1 MIRFE
6 HVKKSFG
13 ENCILEDFS
22 LQVQEGEFLT
32 VIGKSGCGKTTM
44 LKLIN
49 GLLTPDSG
57 RIFVEG
63 KDLAGTDLVALRRRI
78 GYVIQNGG
86 IFPHMTVEKNIT
98 YVPVISG
105 RKNKGENHR
114 LALRLLRTVGLEEE
128 MAGRYPSELS
138 GGQQQRV
145 GIARALAAQPRILL
159 MDEPFG
165 ALDEITRQTMQD
177 EILRLQKELKL
188 TIVFITHDIREAMKL
203 GDRMLVME
211 QGRACQ
217 LDTPEQI
224 RRNPADAFVRE
235 LVKGYQGMDPDTS
248 VRTPESGNVSDTG
261 ESEAEAPVPGTQ
273 CREQNRPVPGMTHRE
288 QNTPGEGAEDA
299 DNK

>member
-1 MIRFE
+1 MIRFD

-22 LQVQEGEFLT
+22 LQVREGEFLT

-44 LKLIN
+44 LKLVN
-49 GLLTPDSG
+49 GLLMPDSG
-57 RIFVEG
+57 QIFVEG
-63 KDLAGTDLVALRRRI
+63 KDLARTDLVALRRRI

-105 RKNKGENHR
+105 RKNKIENHR

-128 MAGRYPSELS
+128 MAARYPSELS

-145 GIARALAAQPRILL
+145 GIARALAASPRILL

-211 QGRACQ
+211 QGKVRQ

-224 RRNPADAFVRE
+224 RLNPADAFVRE
-235 LVKGYQGMDPDTS
+235 LVKGYTGAAL
-248 VRTPESGNVSDTG
+248 VVHTPVCGPK
-261 ESEAEAPVPGTQ
+261 SEAEPTSPAMAHSG
-273 CREQNRPVPGMTHRE
+273 RNSLW
-288 QNTPGEGAEDA
+288 EGAGDA
-299 DNK
+299 DYK

>member
-1 MIRFE
+1 MIRFD

-22 LQVQEGEFLT
+22 LQVREGEFLT

-44 LKLIN
+44 LKLVN
-49 GLLTPDSG
+49 GLLMPDSG
-57 RIFVEG
+57 QIFVEG

-105 RKNKGENHR
+105 RKNKIENHR

-128 MAGRYPSELS
+128 MAARYPSELS

-145 GIARALAAQPRILL
+145 GIARALAAGPRILL

-211 QGRACQ
+211 QGKVRQ
-217 LDTPEQI
+217 LDTPERI
-224 RRNPADAFVRE
+224 RLNPADAFVRE
-235 LVKGYQGMDPDTS
+235 LVKGHTGAALAGH
-248 VRTPESGNVSDTG
+248 TPVWGP
-261 ESEAEAPVPGTQ
+261 ESEAEPPSPTMAHSG
-273 CREQNRPVPGMTHRE
+273 RNSLW
-288 QNTPGEGAEDA
+288 EGAGDA
-299 DNK
+299 DYK

>member
-1 MIRFE
+1 MD
-6 HVKKSFG
+6 
-13 ENCILEDFS
+13 DFS
-22 LQVQEGEFLT
+22 LQVREGEFLT
-32 VIGKSGCGKTTM
+32 VIGTSGCGKTTM

-49 GLLTPDSG
+49 GLLTPDAG

-63 KDLAGTDLVALRRRI
+63 KDLAGADLVALRRRI

-105 RKNKGENHR
+105 RKNKAENR
-114 LALRLLRTVGLEEE
+114 QLALRLLRTVGLEEE

-145 GIARALAAQPRILL
+145 GIARALAAEPRILL

-203 GDRMLVME
+203 GGRMLVME
-211 QGRACQ
+211 QGKVRQ

-224 RRNPADAFVRE
+224 RQNPADAFVRE
-235 LVKGYQGMDPDTS
+235 LVKGFGTAEVS
-248 VRTPESGNVSDTG
+248 VRELEKGFQTAELFARESKADPGHSDAMYQKE
-261 ESEAEAPVPGTQ
+261 ESSKKGV
-273 CREQNRPVPGMTHRE
+273 
-288 QNTPGEGAEDA
+288 
-299 DNK
+299 

>member
-1 MIRFE
+1 MIQLE
-6 HVKKSFG
+6 HVTKSFG
-13 ENCILEDFS
+13 ENCILDDFS
-22 LQVQEGEFLT
+22 LQVREGEFLT

-57 RIFVEG
+57 QIIVEG
-63 KDLAGTDLVALRRRI
+63 KNLAGTDLVALRRRI

-105 RKNKGENHR
+105 RKNKTENR
-114 LALRLLRTVGLEEE
+114 QLALRLLRTVGLEEE
-128 MAGRYPSELS
+128 MADRYPAELS

-145 GIARALAAQPRILL
+145 GIARALAAEPHILL

-211 QGRACQ
+211 QGKVRQ

-224 RRNPADAFVRE
+224 RKHPADTFVQE
-235 LVKGYQGMDPDTS
+235 LVSGCWL
-248 VRTPESGNVSDTG
+248 PESGKDTHG
-261 ESEAEAPVPGTQ
+261 
-273 CREQNRPVPGMTHRE
+273 R
-288 QNTPGEGAEDA
+288 
-299 DNK
+299 

>member
-1 MIRFE
+1 MDMIRFE
-6 HVKKSFG
+6 HVTKSFG
-13 ENCILEDFS
+13 ENCILDDFC

-49 GLLTPDSG
+49 GLLTPESG
-57 RIFVEG
+57 QIIVEG
-63 KDLAGTDLVALRRRI
+63 KDLAGTGLVELRRRI

-105 RKNKGENHR
+105 RKNRAENHR
-114 LALRLLRTVGLEEE
+114 LALRLLGTVGLEEE

-145 GIARALAAQPRILL
+145 GIARALAAEPRILL

-211 QGRACQ
+211 QGKVRQ

-224 RRNPADAFVRE
+224 RQKPADAFVRE
-235 LVKGYQGMDPDTS
+235 LVKGFQTAELFEREPRKNPAIPDTMYQEEKP
-248 VRTPESGNVSDTG
+248 RKK
-261 ESEAEAPVPGTQ
+261 
-273 CREQNRPVPGMTHRE
+273 
-288 QNTPGEGAEDA
+288 GA
-299 DNK
+299 

>member
-6 HVKKSFG
+6 HVVKSFG

-22 LQVQEGEFLT
+22 LQVREGEFLT
-32 VIGKSGCGKTTM
+32 VIGTSGCGKTTM

-49 GLLTPDSG
+49 GLLTPDAG

-63 KDLAGTDLVALRRRI
+63 KDLAGADLVALRRRI

-105 RKNKGENHR
+105 RKNKAENR
-114 LALRLLRTVGLEEE
+114 QLALRLLRTVGLEEE

-145 GIARALAAQPRILL
+145 GIARALAAEPRILL

-203 GDRMLVME
+203 GGRMLVME
-211 QGRACQ
+211 QGKVRQ

-224 RRNPADAFVRE
+224 RQNPADAFVQE
-235 LVKGYQGMDPDTS
+235 LVKGFGPAEVS
-248 VRTPESGNVSDTG
+248 VRELGKGFQTAELFAQESKADPGHSDAMYQKE
-261 ESEAEAPVPGTQ
+261 ES
-273 CREQNRPVPGMTHRE
+273 RKK
-288 QNTPGEGAEDA
+288 GA
-299 DNK
+299 

>member
-1 MIRFE
+1 MIRFD

-22 LQVQEGEFLT
+22 LQVREGEFLT

-44 LKLIN
+44 LKLVN
-49 GLLTPDSG
+49 GLLMPDSG
-57 RIFVEG
+57 QIFVEG

-105 RKNKGENHR
+105 RKNKIENHR

-128 MAGRYPSELS
+128 MAARYPSELS

-145 GIARALAAQPRILL
+145 GIARALAASPRILL

-211 QGRACQ
+211 QGKVRQ
-217 LDTPEQI
+217 LDTPERI
-224 RRNPADAFVRE
+224 RLNPADAFVRE
-235 LVKGYQGMDPDTS
+235 LVKGHTGAALAGH
-248 VRTPESGNVSDTG
+248 TPVWGP
-261 ESEAEAPVPGTQ
+261 ESEAEPPSPAMAHSG
-273 CREQNRPVPGMTHRE
+273 RNSLW
-288 QNTPGEGAEDA
+288 EGAGDA
-299 DNK
+299 DYK